1 MLTPS
6 NEVLIL
12 IEHRHEVYHSELK
25 KNYGNSLK
33 GIIGK
38 LEAQKLI
45 TRAVDKN
52 GETFYELAPNG
63 RAYIDSRLDNLHH
76 KENAW
81 DKRWTTVLFS
91 IPEKNR
97 PNRDRLRRYLQKLGF
112 GNLYGSVWISP
123 HNWVREIGTFT
134 KQLGVA
140 HQVIVLTSATYD
152 SDNIIDLAW
161 SVGSVKKRYEEF
173 IAQTKNILPKIRA
186 KGTDKGFEIKKIIFN
201 LASIIATE
209 PNLPP
214 ELLPTDW
221 PKKKALALYSEA
233 RKKL

>member
-12 IEHRHEVYHSELK
+12 IEHRREVHRQELK
-25 KNYGNSLK
+25 EKYGNSLK
-33 GIIGK
+33 GIAGK

-45 TRAVDKN
+45 ARVVDKN
-52 GETFYELAPNG
+52 GETLFELAPNG
-63 RAYIDSRLDNLHH
+63 RAYIDSRLDTLHR
-76 KENAW
+76 KERTWN
-81 DKRWTTVLFS
+81 KQWTTVLFS
-91 IPEKNR
+91 IPEKYR

-123 HNWVREIGTFT
+123 HNWVREIATFS
-134 KQLGVA
+134 KQLGVTR
-140 HQVIVLTSATYD
+140 QVIILTSTTYD
-152 SDNIIDLAW
+152 SKNIIGLAW
-161 SVGSVKKRYEEF
+161 PLESVKKRYEEF
-173 IAQTKNILPKIRA
+173 ITLTKNIIPKIST
-186 KGTDKGFEIKKIIFN
+186 KGTDKGYEIKKIIFN

-214 ELLPTDW
+214 ELLPADW
-221 PKKKALALYSEA
+221 PKKKALALYGEA